1 MRTAAFLVPLLV
13 AVLVAVLLAGPAA
26 AQTVYRY
33 VTPDGRTIFS
43 DQPVPGARLQGT
55 IAPPAAPA
63 AAPAPAPVES
73 RTPAPADR
81 PGDTRQQRL
90 REASAEVEAATQGLA
105 QVRARLEAG
114 KEPLPGERTGTA
126 GGASR
131 LNESYWARQQTNEDA
146 VRKAQARLDA
156 ATAARNAAL

>member
-1 MRTAAFLVPLLV
+1 MRFAMLL
-13 AVLVAVLLAGPAA
+13 AAVLLAAPVA

-55 IAPPAAPA
+55 IAPPAPPSG
-63 AAPAPAPVES
+63 AAPPAPVES
-73 RTPAPADR
+73 RTPAAPAAR
-81 PGDTRQQRL
+81 PGDARVLRL
-90 REASAEVEAATQGLA
+90 REATAEVETATQSLA
-105 QVRARLEAG
+105 QARAQFEAG
-114 KEPLPGERTGTA
+114 KEPLPEERTGTV
-126 GGASR
+126 GGGSR
-131 LNESYWARQQTNEDA
+131 LNDSYWARQAANEEV